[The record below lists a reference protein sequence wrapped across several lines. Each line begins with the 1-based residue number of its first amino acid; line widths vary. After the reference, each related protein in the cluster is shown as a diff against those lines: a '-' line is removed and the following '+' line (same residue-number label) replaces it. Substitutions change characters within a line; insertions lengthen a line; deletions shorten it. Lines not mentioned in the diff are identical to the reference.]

1 MNSIEKPK
9 YRHLLK
15 ARIHEC
21 GFKTIKDFS
30 KTINADPNRVSRI
43 ITAWEFPSAQLQIRI
58 AEKLDLTLSQL
69 GKML

>member
-1 MNSIEKPK
+1 MNAIEKPK

-30 KTINADPNRVSRI
+30 KTIDADPNRISKNNY
-43 ITAWEFPSAQLQIRI
+43 S
-58 AEKLDLTLSQL
+58 L
-69 GKML
+69 GISKRPTSN

>member
-1 MNSIEKPK
+1 MEAIEKPK

-21 GFKTIKDFS
+21 GFKTIKEFS
-30 KTINADPNRVSRI
+30 GTVEVDPNRISRI
-43 ITAWEFPSAQLQIRI
+43 ISAWEFPSAELQIRI
-58 AEKLDLTLSQL
+58 AAKLNLTLSEL